1 VRQMVGTFI
10 LSVAA
15 ILASIFAVALRW
27 PWSWWAWVLIGVPCI
42 IGGILMIC
50 RDRKSRELQ
59 PTASAKEVTTASG
72 DRSVALNA
80 NYGIVSTGDNTT
92 IER

>member
-1 VRQMVGTFI
+1 MMGTFI
-10 LSVAA
+10 LGAVA

-27 PWSWWAWVLIGVPCI
+27 PWPWWAWVLVGAPCVI
-42 IGGILMIC
+42 SGILMIW
-50 RDRKSRELQ
+50 RDRKPHGLHSVGSE
-59 PTASAKEVTTASG
+59 KEGATASG
-72 DRSVALNA
+72 ERSVALNT